1 MKTIQLRLNRCSHKF
16 LFVKMNLLLIFF
28 MVILNCNAQLKD
40 KFFSKN
46 VARDSV
52 VRIKIVD
59 SKIIAIDN
67 EFIFENY
74 DDIFSESL
82 NYVFVKPGKHR
93 FLTTNNSLIK
103 QSELDL
109 DAEFKHE
116 YILQGKMDIAY
127 IDTVHKVILKNLYI
141 GSFYEKKTKKTVS
154 VEKGYLEYNPFKGS
168 SGVVHLYYDT
178 TDGEN
183 QLSVIR
189 FNKNLTISSVKGCTN
204 DSYRVFYPKVYW
216 EYFISNHQK
225 GIDSIKVKPGVYFIN
240 LSYSSG
246 TRYTEK
252 NANLTLNIEPNTDFY
267 IDFIEEKLF
276 ICPVIKQKDSTV
288 SILKPVRLLQKTSNP
303 AGGGYDLASS
313 MRAFASVLGNALSDA
328 VTNDIIKSKNI
339 DGNLNNQH
347 LLNNTS
353 LKSLTFTK
361 DGKYGFIT
369 SEDGNLLKTK
379 DSGKKWKI
387 IKNNRNRVLSNI
399 CFSDS
404 LHGRAIGDTA
414 IGMFATFDGGKTWL
428 PSMKNTFRIKSI
440 VFVDNKTGYYANKN
454 ALFKTINAGVDWE
467 NKIKSIDFFNDIFFI
482 DSITGWAIEPGGRI
496 VHTTD
501 GGKTWLIQKSYFF
514 NEQNQIFF
522 YDQLNGWIVGKDG
535 FLIATKDGG
544 ESWTLKSSNTVAN
557 LNDIFFTDKHEG
569 WIVGDTGT
577 LLHTTDGGEH
587 WTRLKL
593 SDITNL

>member
-1 MKTIQLRLNRCSHKF
+1 
-16 LFVKMNLLLIFF
+16 

-46 VARDSV
+46 VTKDSV

-59 SKIIAIDN
+59 SKIIAIDD

-93 FLTTNNSLIK
+93 VLTTNNSLIK

-116 YILQGKMDIAY
+116 YTLQGKMDIAY
-127 IDTVHKVILKNLYI
+127 IDTMHKVILKNQYI

-154 VEKGYLEYNPFKGS
+154 VDKGYLEYNPFKGS
-168 SGVVHLYYDT
+168 SGVVHLYYGT

-189 FNKNLTISSVKGCTN
+189 FNKNLTISSVKGYTN

-216 EYFISNHQK
+216 EYFISNHQE

-369 SEDGNLLKTK
+369 SEDGNLLKTE

-522 YDQLNGWIVGKDG
+522 YDQLNGWIVGNNG

-577 LLHTTDGGEH
+577 LLHTMDGGEH